1 MGVVERFLPVLA
13 IGILFSLFL
22 SVNGQSI
29 SAGRPSLDEVIS
41 RAAVQREKYIA
52 EFKNLLSQES
62 KTIEFYDKKGSVK
75 KTRSI
80 ISTFIVYQLSRD
92 ERSVAEY
99 RSVLSVD
106 GKNIA
111 DADKR
116 AEDFFERIAK
126 VDSSAKELE
135 KLEDEGSRFDEEISI
150 NGFTLFQAA
159 ALAEN
164 IRSSMTFRLERE
176 DIISGSPVYV
186 ITYSQGKPSPYIVNS
201 AKRSPGDGKLT
212 LVYDTGNDEKDEAL
226 RLNGE
231 FWIDAASFQVRREKR
246 ILTVLPIEWTVP
258 VVLAETVFEYENSDF
273 GILIP
278 KAIEHSTL
286 DIKKKER
293 ISSIDSKITFRYSKF
308 TRPEVDV
315 KSSEI
320 K

>member
-1 MGVVERFLPVLA
+1 MGGVARFFPVLT
-13 IGILFSLFL
+13 IPFLFSLCL
-22 SVNGQSI
+22 SVSGQAVS
-29 SAGRPSLDEVIS
+29 SGRLSLEEVILK
-41 RAAVQREKYIA
+41 AAEQRVKYIA

-62 KTIEFYDKKGSVK
+62 KSMEFYDKKGSVK

-92 ERSVAEY
+92 DRSVAEY

-106 GKNIA
+106 GKNIS

-126 VDSSAKELE
+126 VDSSSKELE
-135 KLEDEGSRFDEEISI
+135 KLEDEGSRFDEQISV

-164 IRSSMTFRLERE
+164 IRSSMTFRMERE
-176 DIISGSPVYV
+176 DILSGNAVYV
-186 ITYSQGKPSPYIVNS
+186 ITYSQSKPSPYIINGGPRG
-201 AKRSPGDGKLT
+201 AGDGKLT
-212 LVYDTGNDEKDEAL
+212 LIYDTGMDEKDAAF

-231 FWIDAASFQVRREKR
+231 FWIDAATFQVRREKR
-246 ILTVLPIEWTVP
+246 NLAVLPFGWNVP

-278 KAIEHSTL
+278 KVIEHTTL
-286 DIKKKER
+286 DIRKKER
-293 ISSIDSKITFRYSKF
+293 TSLKESKITFSYSKF
-308 TRPEVDV
+308 TKPEVEV

>member
-1 MGVVERFLPVLA
+1 MGGVTRFFPVLT
-13 IGILFSLFL
+13 IPILFSLCL
-22 SVNGQSI
+22 SVSGQAI
-29 SAGRPSLDEVIS
+29 SSGRLSLEEVILKAAEQ
-41 RAAVQREKYIA
+41 RAKYIA
-52 EFKNLLSQES
+52 EFKNLLSQEG

-92 ERSVAEY
+92 DRSVAEY

-106 GKNIA
+106 GKNIS

-126 VDSSAKELE
+126 VDSSSKELE
-135 KLEDEGSRFDEEISI
+135 KLEDEGSRFDEEISV

-164 IRSSMTFRLERE
+164 IRSSMTFRLER
-176 DIISGSPVYV
+176 DDMLAGNAVYV
-186 ITYSQGKPSPYIVNS
+186 ITYSQTKSSPYILNGGQRG
-201 AKRSPGDGKLT
+201 AGDGKLT
-212 LVYDTGNDEKDEAL
+212 LIYDTGMDEKDAAL
-226 RLNGE
+226 SLNGE
-231 FWIDAASFQVRREKR
+231 FWIDTATFQVRREKR
-246 ILTVLPIEWTVP
+246 NLAVLPFGWSVP
-258 VVLAETVFEYENSDF
+258 VVLAETVFDYENSDF

-278 KAIEHSTL
+278 KAIEHTTL
-286 DIKKKER
+286 DIRKKER
-293 ISSIDSKITFRYSKF
+293 VSVKESKITFKYSKF
-308 TRPEVDV
+308 TRPEVEV